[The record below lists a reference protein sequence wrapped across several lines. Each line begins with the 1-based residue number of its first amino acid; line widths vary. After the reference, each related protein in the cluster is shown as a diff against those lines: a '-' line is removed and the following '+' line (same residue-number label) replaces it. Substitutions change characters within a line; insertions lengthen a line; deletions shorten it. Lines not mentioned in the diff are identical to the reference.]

1 MREHCLEQLV
11 KAVQD
16 NTTSSVDQIAV
27 LMEYEIFCSAKS
39 SQGYKLQI
47 HKKVCDNETQ
57 GFVCCPISCLM
68 SIAVCLTQCCL
79 LCHAPGG

>member
-1 MREHCLEQLV
+1 MYFIVSYFQVREHCLEQLV

-16 NTTSSVDQIAV
+16 KSSVDQAAI

-47 HKKVCDNETQ
+47 HKKVC
-57 GFVCCPISCLM
+57 
-68 SIAVCLTQCCL
+68 IAELFCV
-79 LCHAPGG
+79 

>member
-47 HKKVCDNETQ
+47 HKKVCDNIM
-57 GFVCCPISCLM
+57 FNVHCCVFDTMLSVMSCSRWLR
-68 SIAVCLTQCCL
+68 SI
-79 LCHAPGG
+79 GKD